1 MSAAVSAA
9 GSAASATSREPLD
22 TVVSAETPEG
32 ILIELRPAGLTARC
46 YAFAIDL
53 MFRMLVVSVVAGV
66 TKPMAGVG
74 MALLLIAIFLSE
86 WLYPVVFELSGWAA
100 TPGKR
105 MLGLTT
111 VMDNGLPITPAASF
125 TRNLLRVADFLPLA
139 YGFAIVC
146 MLTRR
151 DFKRLGDLAAA
162 TLVVYRPKPAPKIA
176 LTDVEPVAP
185 VLPLALRDQSAL
197 IALAVRARD
206 LTPGRLDELAAIAAP
221 VSGDSGSGPAVTRR
235 VLGVARW
242 LLGFR
247 S

>member
-1 MSAAVSAA
+1 M
-9 GSAASATSREPLD
+9 E
-22 TVVSAETPEG
+22 
-32 ILIELRPAGLTARC
+32 
-46 YAFAIDL
+46 
-53 MFRMLVVSVVAGV
+53 
-66 TKPMAGVG
+66 GVG
-74 MALLLIAIFLSE
+74 LALLLIAMFLSE
-86 WLYPVVFELSGWAA
+86 WLYPVIFELSGWSA

-105 MLGLTT
+105 ILGLTT

-162 TLVVYRPKPAPKIA
+162 TLVVYRPTRAPKMA
-176 LTDVEPVAP
+176 LTGEEPIAP
-185 VLPLALRDQSAL
+185 VLPLTLRDQSAL
-197 IALAVRARD
+197 IALAVRAGG
-206 LTPGRLDELAAIAAP
+206 LTQGRLDELAAIAAP
-221 VSGDSGSGPAVTRR
+221 VAGESGSGPAVTRR

>member
-1 MSAAVSAA
+1 MDA
-9 GSAASATSREPLD
+9 LD

-46 YAFAIDL
+46 YAFAIDAL
-53 MFRMLVVSVVAGV
+53 IRMMILSVVAAV
-66 TKPMAGVG
+66 TEPMQGLG
-74 MALLLIAIFLSE
+74 MAMLLISMFVFE
-86 WLYPVVFELSGWAA
+86 WLYPVMFELSPGSA

-105 MLGLTT
+105 VMGLTT

-162 TLVVYRPKPAPKIA
+162 TLVVYQQRQVPKVP
-176 LTDVEPVAP
+176 LTDVEPLAP
-185 VLPLALRDQSAL
+185 ALPLTLRDQTAL
-197 IALAVRARD
+197 IALAVRACD
-206 LTPGRLDELAAIAAP
+206 VTEERLDELAAIAAP
-221 VSGDSGSGPAVTRR
+221 VAGSSGSGPGVTRR

-242 LLGFR
+242 LLGWR
-247 S
+247 

>member
-1 MSAAVSAA
+1 MDA
-9 GSAASATSREPLD
+9 LD

-46 YAFAIDL
+46 YAFSIDL
-53 MFRMLVVSVVAGV
+53 LIRSMVLSVVAAV
-66 TKPMAGVG
+66 VEPMKGIG
-74 MALLLIAIFLSE
+74 MAVLLIITFGFE
-86 WLYPVVFELSGWAA
+86 WLYPVMFELSRWAA

-105 MLGLTT
+105 VLGLTT

-139 YGFAIVC
+139 YGFAIIC

-151 DFKRLGDLAAA
+151 DFKRLGDVAAA
-162 TLVVYRPKPAPKIA
+162 TLVVYQPRPAPNIT

-185 VLPLALRDQSAL
+185 ALPLALRDQSAL

-206 LTPGRLDELAAIAAP
+206 VTEERLDELAAIAAP
-221 VSGDSGSGPAVTRR
+221 VTGSTGSGPAVTRR

-242 LLGFR
+242 LLGWR
-247 S
+247 

>member
-1 MSAAVSAA
+1 VDA
-9 GSAASATSREPLD
+9 LD

-32 ILIELRPAGLTARC
+32 ILIELRPAGLTARF
-46 YAFAIDL
+46 YAFTIDAL
-53 MFRMLVVSVVAGV
+53 IRGMIMSTVSAV
-66 TKPMAGVG
+66 TGPMQGIG
-74 MALLLIAIFLSE
+74 MAVVLIAAFTFE
-86 WLYPVVFELSGWAA
+86 WLYPVAFELSRWSA

-105 MLGLTT
+105 VLGLVT

-162 TLVVYRPKPAPKIA
+162 TLVVYRPRPAANIA

-185 VLPLALRDQSAL
+185 AVPLALRDQSAL

-206 LTPGRLDELAAIAAP
+206 VTEERLDELAAIAAP
-221 VSGDSGSGPAVTRR
+221 VTGSNASGPATTRR

-242 LLGFR
+242 LLGWR
-247 S
+247 

>member
-9 GSAASATSREPLD
+9 GAAAPASSREPLD

-32 ILIELRPAGLTARC
+32 IFIELRPAGLTVRC
-46 YAFAIDL
+46 YAFAIDM
-53 MFRMLVVSVVAGV
+53 MFRMVLLSAVAGV
-66 TKPMAGVG
+66 AEPMEGVG
-74 MALLLIAIFLSE
+74 MALLLIVMFLSE
-86 WLYPVVFELSGWAA
+86 WLYPVVFELSGWSA

-151 DFKRLGDLAAA
+151 DFKRLGDIAAA
-162 TLVVYRPKPAPKIA
+162 TLVVYRPKQAPKIA
-176 LTDVEPVAP
+176 LTDIEPVAP
-185 VLPLALRDQSAL
+185 AVPLTLRDQSAL
-197 IALAVRARD
+197 MALAVRARD
-206 LTPGRLDELAAIAAP
+206 LTQDRVDELAAIAAP
-221 VSGDSGSGPAVTRR
+221 VTGETGTGPAVTRR

-242 LLGFR
+242 LLGWR
-247 S
+247 T

>member
-1 MSAAVSAA
+1 VDA
-9 GSAASATSREPLD
+9 LD

-32 ILIELRPAGLTARC
+32 ILIELRPAGLTARF
-46 YAFAIDL
+46 YAFAID
-53 MFRMLVVSVVAGV
+53 MLIRSAVLSVLAAV
-66 TKPMAGVG
+66 TEPMKGLGIAF
-74 MALLLIAIFLSE
+74 LLITMFVFE
-86 WLYPVVFELSGWAA
+86 WLYPVMFELSSWAA

-105 MLGLTT
+105 VFGLTT

-125 TRNLLRVADFLPLA
+125 TRNLLRVADFLPLG

-146 MLTRR
+146 MLMRR

-162 TLVVYRPKPAPKIA
+162 TLVVYRPRPVPSIT
-176 LTDVEPVAP
+176 LTNVEPLAP
-185 VLPLALRDQSAL
+185 AVPLSLRDQSAL

-206 LTPGRLDELAAIAAP
+206 VTEERLDELAAIAAP
-221 VSGDSGSGPAVTRR
+221 VAGVTGTGPAVTRR

>member
-1 MSAAVSAA
+1 MGATVSAA
-9 GSAASATSREPLD
+9 AAAAPASSREPLD

-46 YAFAIDL
+46 YAFSIDL
-53 MFRMLVVSVVAGV
+53 MFRLVLLTTVAGL
-66 TKPMAGVG
+66 TEPMEGVG
-74 MALLLIAIFLSE
+74 MALLLIVMFLSE
-86 WLYPVVFELSGWAA
+86 WLYPVVFELSSGSA

-125 TRNLLRVADFLPLA
+125 TRNLLRVADFLPFA

-151 DFKRLGDLAAA
+151 DFKRLGDIAAA
-162 TLVVYRPKPAPKIA
+162 TLVVYRPKQAPKVA
-176 LTDVEPVAP
+176 LTDVEPIAP
-185 VLPLALRDQSAL
+185 AMPLALRDQSAL
-197 IALAVRARD
+197 ISLSARARD
-206 LTPGRLDELAAIAAP
+206 LTPERVDELAAIAAP
-221 VSGDSGSGPAVTRR
+221 VTGEAGSGPAVTRR

-242 LLGFR
+242 LLGWR